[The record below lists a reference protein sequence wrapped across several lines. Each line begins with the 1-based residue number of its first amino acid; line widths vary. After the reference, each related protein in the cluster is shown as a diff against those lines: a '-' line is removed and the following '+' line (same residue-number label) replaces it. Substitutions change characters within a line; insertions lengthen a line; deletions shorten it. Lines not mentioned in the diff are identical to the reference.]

1 MDVVRHEA
9 PSQQAIT
16 LSIEMQKCLL
26 HERGN
31 GGGPEPA
38 LSQSRIE
45 FAIKKMNG
53 FALHSQCFDDLAR
66 QAIGKPEGDELNRL
80 RRIEMRQ
87 IAS

>member
-9 PSQQAIT
+9 PGQQAIT

-53 FALHSQCFDDLAR
+53 FALHSQRFDDLV
-66 QAIGKPEGDELNRL
+66 RL
-80 RRIEMRQ
+80 VRERVVEPGAEFALLLIHV
-87 IAS
+87 